1 MRAQLAA
8 TVLLMLALA
17 ARAEDASQDP
27 YPLEV
32 GTEWTFEVGNEKKF
46 PLTGAEFRFVVAEKK
61 TGDKNFAKCSC
72 GTMFDV
78 STWTAGQE
86 LECSVCKKVFQ
97 VPSPA
102 TWTRVDTYALGK
114 SAAAQREYYTVDG
127 DFVYLVRRAAVGA
140 SVDLN
145 PPQPYLP
152 RTLAEGKAWSW
163 HGDFGDVETVGKFTV
178 EAFEEVEVAAGKFSA
193 WRVKYEWEMKDGTK
207 VISLRWFAPGV
218 GMIIQDDT
226 TIVGT
231 GSSRRIG
238 KLKSWKAP
246 ERK

>member
-1 MRAQLAA
+1 MRPALAA
-8 TVLLMLALA
+8 TLLLILAQA
-17 ARAEDASQDP
+17 MRAEEASQDP

-32 GTEWTFEVGNEKKF
+32 GTEWTFEVGNEKLF
-46 PLTGAEFRFVVAEKK
+46 PIKGAEFRFVVAERKA
-61 TGDKNFAKCSC
+61 GDKNFTKCSC
-72 GTMFDV
+72 GTMYDV
-78 STWTAGQE
+78 TQWTAGQE
-86 LECSVCKKVFQ
+86 LECTVCKKTFSVGT
-97 VPSPA
+97 PSE
-102 TWTRVDTYALGK
+102 WTRIDTYAMGK
-114 SAAAQREYYTVDG
+114 SAAAQREYYAVDG
-127 DFVYLVRRAAVGA
+127 DFTYLVRRAAVGA

-152 RTLAEGKAWSW
+152 RTLAEGKSWSW
-163 HGDFGDVETVGKFTV
+163 HGDFGDEETVGKFTV

-193 WRVKYEWEMKDGTK
+193 WRVKYEWEMKSGIK

-226 TIVGT
+226 TIQGT

-238 KLKSWKAP
+238 KLKSWKAA